1 MCNQALLD
9 EHGDAHV
16 ISLEKSL
23 GGIIVA
29 GSLIGMAIIAA
40 DDLAGIG
47 VADDALFEP
56 LSGSSIKGIIMI
68 FGG

>member
-9 EHGDAHV
+9 KHGDAYV

-40 DDLAGIG
+40 DDLTGIG
-47 VADDALFEP
+47 VADDALFGP
-56 LSGSSIKGIIMI
+56 LSRSFIKGIIMI